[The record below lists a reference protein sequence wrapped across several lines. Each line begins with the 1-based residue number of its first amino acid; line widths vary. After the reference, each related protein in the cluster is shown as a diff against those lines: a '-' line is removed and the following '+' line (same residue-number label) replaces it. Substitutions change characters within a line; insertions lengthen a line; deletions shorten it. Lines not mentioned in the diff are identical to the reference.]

1 MQMEEWNEE
10 WSREPVPIWNS
21 LTVQET
27 MGDEFGFKLFLERN
41 DKAFWFSM
49 QFRYCFSR
57 VSMGQISAYPKL
69 CWGQVPHT

>member
-27 MGDEFGFKLFLERN
+27 MGDEYGV
-41 DKAFWFSM
+41 
-49 QFRYCFSR
+49 QIIFRTQR
-57 VSMGQISAYPKL
+57 
-69 CWGQVPHT
+69 